1 MLVGT
6 RSAARAL
13 QKSREHLKCQTTAG
27 CRRDTCGAPKRHAFS
42 ACPPNFGKASHIRYG
57 ADLSQARWARKPRS
71 LGGPRSQEI
80 DQRSRHRNGLARK
93 AANTAF
99 LMCRAPWKTAPI
111 LPQMTMLPKSPWC
124 LLDRL
129 PRVGAS
135 RSRSSPPERRSERAA
150 CGASAKEPVRIKYE
164 GAKLGP
170 IV

>member
-99 LMCRAPWKTAPI
+99 LMCRAPWKTAPHI
-111 LPQMTMLPKSPWC
+111 ASDDNVTEVTLVSSGSTA
-124 LLDRL
+124 
-129 PRVGAS
+129 AS
-135 RSRSSPPERRSERAA
+135 RSKPLAKLAPQSAVASERLAVLQRKNLSGLNTKA
-150 CGASAKEPVRIKYE
+150 RSLDR
-164 GAKLGP
+164 
-170 IV
+170 